1 MNKRIIKKAMQTE
14 HYQRDK
20 LHASIKAS
28 CLSSL
33 DLIGAS
39 ELNAQLVCNHVEKW
53 LDNKEEVTSADI
65 RRVAGAGLFKYN
77 PSAAYVYVN
86 IDDVV

>member
-1 MNKRIIKKAMQTE
+1 M
-14 HYQRDK
+14 
-20 LHASIKAS
+20 
-28 CLSSL
+28 

-39 ELNAQLVCNHVEKW
+39 ELSAEMVCNHVEKW
-53 LDNKEEVTSADI
+53 LDHKEEVTSADI

-86 IDDVV
+86 IDEVV